1 MHRVCRSYISFLKK
15 ISPDN
20 MGNMPSLHNQNPVS
34 KCISSS
40 PRRRFGNGK
49 AYGQVTRSH
58 PQSYNRFPALNHPSS
73 LRLRYHVGWEY
84 DCPVFQVTSMP
95 YQPQHHVRK
104 LRRIHACSSG
114 AVPVL
119 PEVCQWERGGRAAAV
134 PGHQYD
140 DDAVVNAS
148 DDVVDGVT
156 GPYRHR
162 NQLERWLASR
172 QAQPSFW
179 FLLCQ

>member
-20 MGNMPSLHNQNPVS
+20 MGNTPSLHNQNPVL

-58 PQSYNRFPALNHPSS
+58 PQSYNRFPALNHLSS
-73 LRLRYHVGWEY
+73 FRLRYHVGWEY

-95 YQPQHHVRK
+95 CQPQHHVRK
-104 LRRIHACSSG
+104 LRRIHAVLQGLFPFCQKYASG
-114 AVPVL
+114 SVEGA
-119 PEVCQWERGGRAAAV
+119 RR
-134 PGHQYD
+134 
-140 DDAVVNAS
+140 
-148 DDVVDGVT
+148 
-156 GPYRHR
+156 
-162 NQLERWLASR
+162 
-172 QAQPSFW
+172 
-179 FLLCQ
+179 LCQVTNMTMMLLLTPQTMLLTA